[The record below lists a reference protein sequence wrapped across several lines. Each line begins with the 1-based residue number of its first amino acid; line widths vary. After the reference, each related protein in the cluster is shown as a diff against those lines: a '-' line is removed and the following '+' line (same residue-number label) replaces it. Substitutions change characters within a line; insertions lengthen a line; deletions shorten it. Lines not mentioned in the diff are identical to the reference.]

1 MFVPVTILF
10 GEVLFETMTSGSLV
24 GFRNFETGR
33 ESEVETGRESE
44 VGTWFG
50 IFGGN
55 KGVGKFVLWF
65 VWYKPWSSEFGSGAS
80 VFGIFWFVT
89 DVIGFEV

>member
-10 GEVLFETMTSGSLV
+10 EEVLFETMTSGSLV

-33 ESEVETGRESE
+33 ESEV
-44 VGTWFG
+44 GTWFG
-50 IFGGN
+50 VFGGN

-89 DVIGFEV
+89 VVIGFEV

>member
-33 ESEVETGRESE
+33 ESEV
-44 VGTWFG
+44 GTWFG

-65 VWYKPWSSEFGSGAS
+65 VWCEPLSSEFGPGTS
-80 VFGIFWFVT
+80 VFGILWFVT
-89 DVIGFEV
+89 DVIGFVV